1 MSFMLFDFI
10 KNVQLAA
17 ATSIADISL
26 LAGFMLVNT
35 GQVWVA
41 RNVAPQIPGGPGS
54 WPQMI
59 GAAALDA
66 AADLSKFILYENGAK
81 MATMASS
88 AVGA

>member
-1 MSFMLFDFI
+1 MIFDFI

-17 ATSIADISL
+17 ATSIADLSL
-26 LAGFMLVNT
+26 VAGFMLVNT
-35 GQVWVA
+35 GQEWVR

-54 WPQMI
+54 WSQML

-66 AADLSKFILYENGAK
+66 SADLSKFILYENGSK
-81 MATMASS
+81 MATVAAS